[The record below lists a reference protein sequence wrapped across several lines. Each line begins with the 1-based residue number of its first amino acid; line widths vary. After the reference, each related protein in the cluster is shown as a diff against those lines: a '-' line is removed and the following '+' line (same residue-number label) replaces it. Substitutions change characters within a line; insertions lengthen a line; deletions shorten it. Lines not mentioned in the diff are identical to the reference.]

1 MIKMSITIVDA
12 DKVISALKK
21 LSDDINN
28 ASRLFMMKEG
38 AEMESEIKNSMKTG
52 GRLSTNGPRG
62 GKQRIHSQPNQPPFV
77 QTGRL
82 RASIGYLLSKEGK
95 DNNLFLDIGAI
106 RETKGEVTYAKALE
120 LGTSKMAPRPYLMP
134 VVNRHIDKWEK
145 EIGIRIDKLK
155 IK

>member
-1 MIKMSITIVDA
+1 MIKMSVTIVDA

-28 ASRLFMMKEG
+28 ASRLFMMQEG

-52 GRLSTNGPRG
+52 GRLSSKGARG

-77 QTGRL
+77 QTGNL

-95 DNNLFLDIGAI
+95 NNLFLDIGAI
-106 RETKGEVTYAKALE
+106 RKAKIEVTYAKALE

-134 VVNRHIDKWEK
+134 VIKRHIDKWEK